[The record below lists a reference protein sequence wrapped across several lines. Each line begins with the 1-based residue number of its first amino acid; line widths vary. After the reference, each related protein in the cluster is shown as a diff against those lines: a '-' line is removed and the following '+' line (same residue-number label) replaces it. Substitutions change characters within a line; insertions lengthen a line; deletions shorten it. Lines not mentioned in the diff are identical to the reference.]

1 MVTVSTRYC
10 FILIMDIQKEQW
22 FAEAIKRYQ
31 KPLQN
36 FAYGILRDLERT
48 QEAVQDTFLRLWKQD
63 MEEVNDKLAPW
74 LFTVCRN
81 RALHR
86 WRHEKRYVPLS
97 HEEEDKK
104 HLMLPTL
111 TASPA
116 EDLELKEQIALL
128 TVARKKLSKKYKRVL
143 FLRYDEDLSY
153 AEISAKTGLSTGHI
167 GFILND
173 IKRRLRAALVPQDT

>member
-1 MVTVSTRYC
+1 
-10 FILIMDIQKEQW
+10 
-22 FAEAIKRYQ
+22 
-31 KPLQN
+31 
-36 FAYGILRDLERT
+36 
-48 QEAVQDTFLRLWKQD
+48 
-63 MEEVNDKLAPW
+63 
-74 LFTVCRN
+74 
-81 RALHR
+81 
-86 WRHEKRYVPLS
+86 
-97 HEEEDKK
+97 
-104 HLMLPTL
+104 MLPTL